1 MPKPPSLQPDDVV
14 AIARHFRLQWEA
26 VQEAYVLLY
35 PEGMVELSET
45 AAAILTRCDGMAS
58 LAQIIDD
65 VQQEFP
71 EADVADDVREF
82 LEEMYANGWVRI
94 ERPG

>member
-1 MPKPPSLQPDDVV
+1 
-14 AIARHFRLQWEA
+14 
-26 VQEAYVLLY
+26 
-35 PEGMVELSET
+35 MVELSET
-45 AAAILTRCDGMAS
+45 AAAILTRCDGTAS

-65 VQQEFP
+65 LQQEFP

-94 ERPG
+94 ERAG